1 MQSDNVTIFK
11 DFANQYSSFLSE
23 HSGCFFPKPSE
34 FMEYMNNCR
43 GKMIVIGSR
52 PAHGKTS
59 LMLSLIKEAPQIP
72 VLVFS
77 LEYSSHQLQLR
88 LMRISGEL
96 KLPTSLAQCAE
107 QDNQTDRCLIH
118 TERNLS
124 ICDKSSLTFGEFL
137 SVIENQQLENPVS
150 IVFIDFYQLLDDKSQ
165 NLLYKMKKCAEMFN
179 IPIVALS
186 QLERSIDKNP
196 LEIPTLES
204 FPRLNDTENVD
215 EAYYLV
221 RPNQYKI
228 SQDEKGNRLEN
239 TAILNCMKGK
249 FEKRKMI
256 FHFNEESSAFEKAK
270 VLNF

>member
-1 MQSDNVTIFK
+1 MKSDNVTTFK
-11 DFANQYSSFLSE
+11 DFANQYNSLITE
-23 HSGCFFPKPSE
+23 YGDCLFPKPSE
-34 FMEYMNNCR
+34 FMEYIGSCR

-59 LMLSLIKEAPQIP
+59 LILLLIKEAPQIP

-77 LEYSSHQLQLR
+77 LEYSSHQLLLR
-88 LMRISGEL
+88 FMRKTGEI
-96 KLPTSLAQCAE
+96 KPSTSLAQCAK

-118 TERNLS
+118 TERNLN

-137 SVIENQQLENPVS
+137 SVIEHQQIENPVK
-150 IVFIDFYQLLDDKSQ
+150 IFFIDFYQLLDDKSQ

-215 EAYYLV
+215 EVYYLV
-221 RPNQYKI
+221 RPIQYKI
-228 SQDEKGNRLEN
+228 SQDEKGNSLKN

-256 FHFNEESSAFEKAK
+256 FHFNEESSAFEKM
-270 VLNF
+270 VLNS